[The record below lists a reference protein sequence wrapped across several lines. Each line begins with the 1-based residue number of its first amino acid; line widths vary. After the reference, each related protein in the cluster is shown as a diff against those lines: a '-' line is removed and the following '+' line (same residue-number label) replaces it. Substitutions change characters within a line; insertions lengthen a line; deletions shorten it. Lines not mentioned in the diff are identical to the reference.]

1 MNICFNKNL
10 HSTPMNSFRFVSKE
24 NPLYRNFFKPLID
37 FMIALVGCIF
47 LFPVFIVVAVILTIA
62 NRGTPFFLQVRPGKD
77 ERLFKI
83 IKFKTM
89 SDAKD
94 NEGNLLSDSERL
106 TAVGRMIRKT
116 SLDEIPQLINILKG
130 DMSLIGPRPLL
141 PEYLPLYNE
150 LQKKRHQVRP
160 GITGWAAV
168 NGRNSLDW
176 DQKFKMDAWYVEN
189 VSFKLDAKI
198 FFRTIKKVVISEGV
212 NAEGHPTMPR
222 FSEYL
227 KQKKNL

>member
-1 MNICFNKNL
+1 M
-10 HSTPMNSFRFVSKE
+10 
-24 NPLYRNFFKPLID
+24 
-37 FMIALVGCIF
+37 ALTGCII
-47 LFPVFIVVAVILTIA
+47 LLPVFLVVAVVLTLV
-62 NRGTPFFLQVRPGKD
+62 NCGTPFFLQVRPGKN

-89 SDAKD
+89 SDAK
-94 NEGNLLSDSERL
+94 NEHGNFLSDSKRL
-106 TAVGRMIRKT
+106 TTVGRIIRKT

-141 PEYLPLYNE
+141 PEYLPLYND
-150 LQKKRHQVRP
+150 LQKKRHKVRP

-168 NGRNSLDW
+168 HGRNSLNW
-176 DQKFKMDAWYVEN
+176 DQKFEMDAWYVEN
-189 VSFKLDAKI
+189 ISFKVDARI
-198 FFRTIKKVVISEGV
+198 FFMTIKKVITSEGV

-227 KQKKNL
+227 KQKNNL